1 MKAFFDTNVVVYAD
15 DGNAGSKRGRAIA
28 LIEAHVR
35 SASLVLSTQVLLEA
49 YNALVRAALLDKE
62 GALAVVEALAE
73 ERVVTTDAAFVV
85 RAIRLA
91 QRHRLSHW
99 DGMIV
104 QAAVDAGCTVL
115 FSEDLH
121 AGMRFGDV
129 EVVNPFLDAVRQP
142 QPSQA
147 TSTGKREAP
156 VRKSRRK

>member
-1 MKAFFDTNVVVYAD
+1 MTA
-15 DGNAGSKRGRAIA
+15 SKRKRLIA
-28 LIEAHVR
+28 LVEAHVR
-35 SASLVLSTQVLLEA
+35 SASIALSMQVLLET
-49 YNALVRAALLDKE
+49 YHALVRAALLDKE

-73 ERVVTTDAAFVV
+73 ERVVTTDAAFVK

-121 AGMRFGDV
+121 AGLRFGDV
-129 EVVNPFLDAVRQP
+129 EVVNPFLDAVHQP
-142 QPSQA
+142 QPSHA
-147 TSTGKREAP
+147 TSTGKRTP
-156 VRKSRRK
+156 LVRKSRRK